1 MAVLIASALRK
12 EFSGEPLFD
21 GVSFKVERRDRLA
34 LAGPNGAGKTTLLR
48 ALIGETELAGGE
60 LAWEKGA
67 RVALHDQRPPR
78 LGGFSLREYALSG
91 AADLIEAERELRR
104 LEEAMAD
111 GDHAPETLRRYGEA
125 QARLEHAG
133 GYGWRDHATSVLRGL
148 GFADADLD
156 RGLETFSGGELT
168 RASLARALS
177 GGPDL
182 LLLDEPT
189 NHLDM
194 ESMEWLEQ
202 ELSTIDAAVI
212 LVAHDRWFL
221 ESVGTAVLE
230 LEGGKSTY
238 FPGKWHVWRQEKAAR
253 LAAQAKFAERQAED
267 IARLDRFVARFR
279 YGTKSRQAQAKLKQI
294 ARIEAERVEAPRT
307 GRRTLGF
314 EFLKPA
320 RSGRMVVEAEG
331 FDLAAGS
338 KRLLENAELVLERGE
353 HVALIGPNGS
363 GKSTLLEAI
372 VGGRLGRIGH
382 GVEVAYFSQHE
393 VELDERGSVLECAMG
408 ATGLQRS
415 QAQALLGRFL
425 FSGWDDHDKP
435 VVALS
440 GGERRRLA
448 LALVVASGANFL
460 VLDEPTNHLDLESRE
475 ALEAALEAFP
485 GTVLLVSHDRA
496 VLDAVAERI
505 VAVEDG
511 RLRSYDGGWADYAR
525 DPRRRDGAA
534 ACAPQER
541 KEKPSA
547 DEGEAAPERAG
558 DGRGVDPGARARAR
572 RAGAAAGGRLGQR
585 GGARGAHGRARGA
598 AAAAAALGAAVRVRS
613 GVSGEAVRDDR
624 RVLTDADQ
632 ERRLPLA
639 QEVRAEEEQPGH
651 GRALTV
657 VMEREALRVER
668 LRPGEPR
675 RVVGAEAGCDDRGA
689 EAAEVDGLGR
699 RAVERLR
706 LGKIGVDAVLP
717 EELSQLQIPLVPPG
731 DAVGHVGREAG
742 HAVLDAH
749 EVSDERHAQL
759 AERAQME
766 VVAATAARRQHVRKE
781 ARLRPGQRVR
791 RRVEEARLDE
801 PPNEVTVADAPR
813 QPRSAA
819 AREHDLPAGVV
830 QLLRDLA
837 AGLAAPD
844 DEDGACG
851 EHRRRAVVVGRRACG
866 RLSGSIAAAGGKC
879 GRRVGAGRD
888 DERVAGQVAGRRPEN
903 EAVVR
908 PSTAS
913 TSTPSRTGASAA

>member
-12 EFSGEPLFD
+12 ELSGDPLFD

-48 ALIGETELAGGE
+48 SLIGETELAGGE

-78 LGGFSLREYALSG
+78 LGGFTLREYALSG
-91 AADLIEAERELRR
+91 ASDLIESERELRR
-104 LEEAMAD
+104 LEEAMAG
-111 GDHAPETLRRYGEA
+111 GDHGPGTLRRYGEA

-194 ESMEWLEQ
+194 ESMEWLEG
-202 ELSTIDAAVI
+202 ELATIDAAVI

-221 ESVGTAVLE
+221 ESVATSVLE
-230 LEGGKSTY
+230 LEDGRSTY

-253 LAAQAKFAERQAED
+253 LAMQAKFAERQAED
-267 IARLDRFVARFR
+267 IARLERFVARFR

-294 ARIEAERVEAPRT
+294 SRIEKVRVEAPR
-307 GRRTLGF
+307 GVRRTLGF

-320 RSGRMVVEAEG
+320 RSGRLVLEAEG
-331 FDLAAGS
+331 FDLAAGA
-338 KRLLENAELVLERGE
+338 KPLLEDAELVLERGE

-363 GKSTLLEAI
+363 GKTTLLEAI
-372 VGGRLGRIGH
+372 VERRLGRIGH
-382 GVEVAYFSQHE
+382 GVELAYFSQHE

-505 VAVEDG
+505 VAVEG
-511 RLRSYDGGWADYAR
+511 GTLRSYPGGWADYVR
-525 DPRRRDGAA
+525 IRGDES
-534 ACAPQER
+534 APPPPAPKER
-541 KEKPSA
+541 KEKPRSRKQSQAKPRPSELEQVEASIHARELELA
-547 DEGEAAPERAG
+547 D
-558 DGRGVDPGARARAR
+558 
-572 RAGAAAGGRLGQR
+572 L
-585 GGARGAHGRARGA
+585 
-598 AAAAAALGAAVRVRS
+598 
-613 GVSGEAVRDDR
+613 
-624 RVLTDADQ
+624 
-632 ERRLPLA
+632 ERRLADDWGNTETLA
-639 QEVRAEEEQPGH
+639 
-651 GRALTV
+651 
-657 VMEREALRVER
+657 
-668 LRPGEPR
+668 
-675 RVVGAEAGCDDRGA
+675 
-689 EAAEVDGLGR
+689 
-699 RAVERLR
+699 
-706 LGKIGVDAVLP
+706 
-717 EELSQLQIPLVPPG
+717 
-731 DAVGHVGREAG
+731 
-742 HAVLDAH
+742 AH
-749 EVSDERHAQL
+749 
-759 AERAQME
+759 
-766 VVAATAARRQHVRKE
+766 TAAREDLRELLERWEQLFE
-781 ARLRPGQRVR
+781 AAQ
-791 RRVEEARLDE
+791 A
-801 PPNEVTVADAPR
+801 
-813 QPRSAA
+813 
-819 AREHDLPAGVV
+819 
-830 QLLRDLA
+830 
-837 AGLAAPD
+837 
-844 DEDGACG
+844 
-851 EHRRRAVVVGRRACG
+851 
-866 RLSGSIAAAGGKC
+866 
-879 GRRVGAGRD
+879 
-888 DERVAGQVAGRRPEN
+888 
-903 EAVVR
+903 
-908 PSTAS
+908 
-913 TSTPSRTGASAA
+913 